1 MKIFPLNDIYVYPY
15 EERAKNVFFE
25 AEKFKTRMIQIEPG
39 GKLPD
44 CQMKSHV
51 IFYVISGEANV
62 EVNGEKAVLKQGDCL
77 ISEPGDFSLKSENGV
92 RILGIQIK

>member
-1 MKIFPLNDIYVYPY
+1 MKIFPLNELPVFPY
-15 EERAKNVFFE
+15 EERDKNVFFDT
-25 AEKFKTRMIQIEPG
+25 EKFKTRIIELESG

-44 CQMKSHV
+44 CRMKSHV
-51 IFYVISGEANV
+51 IFYGISGEANV